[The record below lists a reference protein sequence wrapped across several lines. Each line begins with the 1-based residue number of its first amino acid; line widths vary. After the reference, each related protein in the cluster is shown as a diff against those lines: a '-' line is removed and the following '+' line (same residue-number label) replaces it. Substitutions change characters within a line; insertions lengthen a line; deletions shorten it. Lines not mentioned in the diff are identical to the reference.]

1 MISGDNRLSFPSN
14 KLPAFSSPIKVLNP
28 NLIVEYFQSVFA
40 DANITQVSSTEWQK
54 NLTALIEKHLPE
66 GVRDHRDLRLL
77 DESLPNRYSHSG
89 QQRTEIPYISE
100 LTYHVTKGSHEVVE
114 FSIHNNGYPF
124 VTLQVVPDIDN
135 MSRVPHDTLDWASAH
150 IVTDMKE
157 VIWSPAH
164 CHVISTRLPFKEYF
178 NDVFTSAGLERIWF
192 SVIPET
198 GYFAI
203 TNDVVVLD
211 ESLTSFQ
218 VENFYVKSSWAGKL
232 RICHHPN
239 LSQESFNAFVDSTEA
254 RQKVEDYW
262 THIFR
267 SKHMTP
273 ELLVEAC
280 ATVNGRYALDVML
293 YSIYATD
300 ELLLP
305 AILEME
311 DGSNPSFLYG
321 DALGMIK
328 KNDHVSASVWYHFRK
343 EETSSEIAKDLK
355 SRTLSYVIDIFN
367 FLRDKKIKPEWLK
380 EVIEAIAA
388 YPQGPIVLANF
399 LAKDGYVESHLIDSL
414 PDEWVKTYALEVL

>member
-311 DGSNPSFLYG
+311 DGSNPSFLYS

-355 SRTLSYVIDIFN
+355 SRTLSYVIDIF
-367 FLRDKKIKPEWLK
+367 
-380 EVIEAIAA
+380 
-388 YPQGPIVLANF
+388 
-399 LAKDGYVESHLIDSL
+399 
-414 PDEWVKTYALEVL
+414 